1 MICKGTMQIKFIK
14 KYPTSGGWRDKGG
27 SGKYNINSTI
37 KAMNLIMQGY
47 NASSPQ
53 SVGQA
58 ATTGGPYPP
67 NQPIMVDF

>member
-1 MICKGTMQIKFIK
+1 MK
-14 KYPTSGGWRDKGG
+14 KKNLNTYFQVMKQ
-27 SGKYNINSTI
+27 
-37 KAMNLIMQGY
+37 AENLIMQGY